1 MEEKKYETQKPM
13 MYDIKE
19 HEFACGKQNGRI
31 QFIQISPNVTLQY
44 CEIRQPHEVG
54 PHRHDYEQIIFIPQ
68 GECDFWVDGVPYAMD
83 AGCFMVVP
91 PNAEHYLE
99 AKGNMFVVDFDI
111 FTPKRTDRVQ
121 SKRICDRGHK
131 NWDKAI
137 TDAVVKES
145 EE

>member
-1 MEEKKYETQKPM
+1 MS
-13 MYDIKE
+13 
-19 HEFACGKQNGRI
+19 R
-31 QFIQISPNVTLQY
+31 SSSS
-44 CEIRQPHEVG
+44 
-54 PHRHDYEQIIFIPQ
+54 Q

-121 SKRICDRGHK
+121 SKRVCDRGHA

-137 TDAVVKES
+137 TDPVEPEES
-145 EE
+145 K

>member
-1 MEEKKYETQKPM
+1 MDEKKYETQKPM

-19 HEFACGKQNGRI
+19 HEFTCGKQNGRI

-99 AKGNMFVVDFDI
+99 AKATCSWWTSTSLPPSAPTGSRASASVTGVTRTGI
-111 FTPKRTDRVQ
+111 RPSPTP
-121 SKRICDRGHK
+121 
-131 NWDKAI
+131 W
-137 TDAVVKES
+137 
-145 EE
+145 